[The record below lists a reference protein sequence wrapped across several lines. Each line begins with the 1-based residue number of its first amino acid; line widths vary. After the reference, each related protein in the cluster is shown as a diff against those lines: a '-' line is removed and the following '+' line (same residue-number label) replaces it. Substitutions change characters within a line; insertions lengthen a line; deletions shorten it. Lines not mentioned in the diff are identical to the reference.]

1 MKYNK
6 KLLIPP
12 PPRTL
17 FAAAVCFFFLLVFI
31 CDKPIKNINPMPM
44 KEWQGCSHTTI
55 PTFTTQVHFPHA
67 SDHGSITADPSGT
80 TFSTDISIVITPAG
94 K

>member
-1 MKYNK
+1 
-6 KLLIPP
+6 
-12 PPRTL
+12 
-17 FAAAVCFFFLLVFI
+17 
-31 CDKPIKNINPMPM
+31 M